1 MIEITYTQEELVP
14 LFAEAERR
22 QKGDKRKDKW
32 GRGYAK
38 NPHLTGL
45 IAEMCFGKWIGKP
58 IDLTPNHDPGYGY
71 AIGGDRIDVK
81 GTDTPG
87 MRGMPAIL
95 ETNLNTE
102 YLYVF
107 AEVNQGRRLTWLKGC
122 QYGLW
127 LKANCQLTRLP
138 SGMSYHPREVHL
150 MPMEYI
156 LGVEA

>member
-122 QYGLW
+122 QTFAGTILSRRW
-127 LKANCQLTRLP
+127 APLTQSPQAKQCSNSRF
-138 SGMSYHPREVHL
+138 YTV
-150 MPMEYI
+150 
-156 LGVEA
+156 